1 MDCDKLKNFYLEK
14 IKTSQIKDENF
25 LAKPSESIRMHT
37 DNLIINAFLL
47 KQLGYIKSDK
57 LFYDLLVACE
67 YHDYG
72 KLNSMFQKRI
82 RKGFS
87 FKDDRE
93 VPHAILSMF
102 FIDKTVCSDYI
113 GVLFSIMFHHYHKK
127 SPLTIFYRRI
137 PLIKKFLFELN
148 FNVNDYNKMCANI
161 KKIGTIFNTNLN
173 DKQKQYAVLL
183 KGLLHKCDY
192 SASANIPCEKKNDFL
207 LDSIEEWR
215 NGGFEHYEYYNCQ
228 KYCISNRDEN
238 IIMIAPTG
246 RGKTEA
252 GLLWCGDN
260 KCFFV
265 LPLKTAINAMYGR
278 IKELA
283 NDVEAE
289 DVYKSRVALVH
300 SDMKSYYLKDA
311 NDKDTDYD
319 FNYEELSR
327 QFCLPVTV
335 CTPDQIFDFV
345 LKYPGYEYKLAIS
358 SYSKFIIDEIQMY
371 SPDILAAIIYAIKMI
386 HIMGGKVAVLTA
398 TLPPF
403 VKEELLKIFGDDVQ
417 LADFST
423 EGILRHNVK
432 VFDDKLETD
441 DVIEI
446 VNETNSDTVKKYLV
460 VCNTVKTAN
469 RIYRELS
476 ESNIDAEINLFHA
489 NFIKKDRMKK
499 EKEIMKA
506 SEKELNEMNKP
517 EIWIS
522 TSVVEA
528 SLDIDFDILITELS
542 DLFSL
547 FQRFGR
553 TNRKGK
559 KDFSNFN
566 CYVFTELQDRADSF
580 IDKDIHNLSKDAI
593 VTVEGLLTEQEKNSL
608 IEQYLSVE
616 KVQDTNY
623 YKDYCKFFSIY
634 EKERDYLKS
643 SKESL
648 RNIDRIDAI
657 PKCIYDE
664 NIDLINKNLGIITS
678 KGPKPDAKMEAT
690 EKILE
695 LTVSV
700 NTYRCKEYETKIP
713 VDMKFRRIPVI
724 DCNYSFDSGLDF
736 EFIEKPIDDESKEI
750 TFY

>member
-1 MDCDKLKNFYLEK
+1 MDYHDA
-14 IKTSQIKDENF
+14 
-25 LAKPSESIRMHT
+25 LAKPDETIEQHT
-37 DNLIINAFLL
+37 DKLL
-47 KQLGYIKSDK
+47 ECAEILYALGYIKSEQLYK
-57 LFYDLLVACE
+57 DLLVACKN
-67 YHDYG
+67 HDMG
-72 KLNSMFQKRI
+72 KMNSQFQIRIKRRSKYNYEI
-82 RKGFS
+82 
-87 FKDDRE
+87 E
-93 VPHAILSMF
+93 VPHAVLSIF
-102 FIDKTVCSDYI
+102 FVNDSECSDYTS
-113 GVLFSIMFHHYHKK
+113 VLFAVLYHHYHKE
-127 SPLTIFYRRI
+127 SPMNVFRSERQLIESFLTELDFQQDDYSIMRRK
-137 PLIKKFLFELN
+137 LTK
-148 FNVNDYNKMCANI
+148 V
-161 KKIGTIFNTNLN
+161 KKIFQTNLN

-207 LDSIEEWR
+207 LESIEDWR
-215 NGGFEHYEYYNCQ
+215 SGKFQYNTLQ
-228 KYCISNRDEN
+228 EFCIANRNEN
-238 IIMIAPTG
+238 IMVTAPTG
-246 RGKTEA
+246 MGKTEA

-283 NDVEAE
+283 KDVEAD

-417 LADFST
+417 LADFSS

-441 DVIEI
+441 DVIQI

-559 KDFSNFN
+559 KDFSNYN
-566 CYVFTELQDRADSF
+566 CYVFTELQDKADSF
-580 IDKDIHNLSKDAI
+580 IDKNIHNLSKDAI
-593 VTVEGLLTEQEKNSL
+593 VTIEGVLTEQEKNSL
-608 IEQYLSVE
+608 IEKYLSVE
-616 KVQDTNY
+616 KVQDTDY
-623 YKDYCKFFSIY
+623 YKDYCKFFKNY
-634 EKERDYLKS
+634 EDEYDYLNS
-643 SKESL
+643 SNDSL

-678 KGPKPDAKMEAT
+678 KGPKPDVKMKAT
-690 EKILE
+690 EEILE

-736 EFIEKPIDDESKEI
+736 EFIEKPTDDESKEI

>member
-1 MDCDKLKNFYLEK
+1 MDYHDA
-14 IKTSQIKDENF
+14 
-25 LAKPSESIRMHT
+25 LAKPDETIEQHT
-37 DNLIINAFLL
+37 DKLL
-47 KQLGYIKSDK
+47 ECAEILYALGYIKSEQLYK
-57 LFYDLLVACE
+57 DLLVACKN
-67 YHDYG
+67 HDMG
-72 KLNSMFQKRI
+72 KMNSQFQIRIKRRSKYNYEI
-82 RKGFS
+82 
-87 FKDDRE
+87 E
-93 VPHAILSMF
+93 VPHAVLSIF
-102 FIDKTVCSDYI
+102 FVNDSECNDYTS
-113 GVLFSIMFHHYHKK
+113 VLFAVLYHHYHKE
-127 SPLTIFYRRI
+127 SPMNVFRRDRQ
-137 PLIKKFLFELN
+137 LVEKFLTELN
-148 FNVNDYNKMCANI
+148 FQANDYNKMRRNLSKV
-161 KKIGTIFNTNLN
+161 KKIFQTNLN

-265 LPLKTAINAMYGR
+265 LPLKTAINAMYVR
-278 IKELA
+278 IKKLA

-289 DVYKSRVALVH
+289 ELYKRRVALVH

-311 NDKDTDYD
+311 YDKDTDYD

-417 LADFST
+417 LADFSS

-432 VFDDKLETD
+432 VFDDKLKTD
-441 DVIEI
+441 DVIQI

-559 KDFSNFN
+559 KDFSNYN
-566 CYVFTELQDRADSF
+566 CYVFTELQDKADSF

-593 VTVEGLLTEQEKNSL
+593 VTVEGVLTEQEKNSL
-608 IEQYLSVE
+608 IEKYLSVE
-616 KVQDTNY
+616 KVQDTDY
-623 YKDYCKFFSIY
+623 YKDYCKFFENY
-634 EKERDYLKS
+634 EDEYDYLNS
-643 SKESL
+643 SNDSL

-678 KGPKPDAKMEAT
+678 KGAKPDVKMKAT
-690 EKILE
+690 EEILE

-736 EFIEKPIDDESKEI
+736 EFIEKPTDDESKEI

>member
-1 MDCDKLKNFYLEK
+1 MDYHNA
-14 IKTSQIKDENF
+14 
-25 LAKPSESIRMHT
+25 LAKPSETIEQHT
-37 DNLIINAFLL
+37 DKLL
-47 KQLGYIKSDK
+47 ECAKVLYDLGYIKSEQLYK
-57 LFYDLLVACE
+57 DLLVACKN
-67 YHDYG
+67 HDMG
-72 KLNSMFQKRI
+72 KINSQFQIRIKRKSRFNYEI
-82 RKGFS
+82 
-87 FKDDRE
+87 E
-93 VPHAILSMF
+93 VPHAVLSIF
-102 FIDKTVCSDYI
+102 FVNDSECNDYTS
-113 GVLFSIMFHHYHKK
+113 VLFAVLYHHYRKE
-127 SPLTIFYRRI
+127 SPMNVFRRDRQ
-137 PLIKKFLFELN
+137 LVEKFLTELN
-148 FNVNDYNKMCANI
+148 FQSNDYNKMRRNLSKV
-161 KKIGTIFNTNLN
+161 KKIFQTNLN

-207 LDSIEEWR
+207 LDSIEDWR
-215 NGGFEHYEYYNCQ
+215 SGKFQYNTLQ
-228 KYCISNRDEN
+228 EFCIANRNEN
-238 IIMIAPTG
+238 IMVTAPTG
-246 RGKTEA
+246 MGKTEA

-265 LPLKTAINAMYGR
+265 LPLKTAINAMFDR
-278 IKELA
+278 IKKLA

-319 FNYEELSR
+319 FDYEELSR

-398 TLPPF
+398 TLPPI

-417 LADFST
+417 LADFSS

-506 SEKELNEMNKP
+506 SEKELNEMTKP

-559 KDFSNFN
+559 KDFSNYN

-593 VTVEGLLTEQEKNSL
+593 VTVEGVLTEQEKNSL
-608 IEQYLSVE
+608 IEKYLSVE
-616 KVQDTNY
+616 KVQDTDY
-623 YKDYCKFFSIY
+623 YKDYCKFFKNY
-634 EKERDYLKS
+634 EDEYDYLNS
-643 SKESL
+643 SKDSL
-648 RNIDRIDAI
+648 RNIDRMDAI
-657 PKCIYDE
+657 PKCVYDE
-664 NIDLINKNLGIITS
+664 NVDMINENLEKINSTDVDKDS
-678 KGPKPDAKMEAT
+678 RMNAT
-690 EKILE
+690 EEILK
-695 LTVSV
+695 LTVSISMF
-700 NTYRCKEYETKIP
+700 RCRKHDSGIS
-713 VDMKFRRIPVI
+713 VDMKYRRIPVI

-736 EFIEKPIDDESKEI
+736 EFLEKPTDDESKEI

>member
-1 MDCDKLKNFYLEK
+1 MDYHNA
-14 IKTSQIKDENF
+14 
-25 LAKPSESIRMHT
+25 LAKPSETIEQHT
-37 DNLIINAFLL
+37 DKLL
-47 KQLGYIKSDK
+47 ECAKVLYDLGYIKSEQLYK
-57 LFYDLLVACE
+57 DLLVACKN
-67 YHDYG
+67 HDMG
-72 KLNSMFQKRI
+72 KINSQFQIRIKRKSRFNYEI
-82 RKGFS
+82 
-87 FKDDRE
+87 E
-93 VPHAILSMF
+93 VPHAVLSIF
-102 FIDKTVCSDYI
+102 FVNDSECNDYTS
-113 GVLFSIMFHHYHKK
+113 VLFAVLYHHYHKE
-127 SPLTIFYRRI
+127 SPMNVFRRDRQ
-137 PLIKKFLFELN
+137 LVEKFLTELN
-148 FNVNDYNKMCANI
+148 FQSNDYNKMRRNLSKV
-161 KKIGTIFNTNLN
+161 KKIFQTNLN

-192 SASANIPCEKKNDFL
+192 SASANIPCDKKNDFL
-207 LDSIEEWR
+207 LDSIEDWR
-215 NGGFEHYEYYNCQ
+215 SGKFQYNTLQ
-228 KYCISNRDEN
+228 EFCIANRNEN
-238 IIMIAPTG
+238 IMVTAPTG
-246 RGKTEA
+246 MGKTEA

-265 LPLKTAINAMYGR
+265 LPLKTAINAMFDR
-278 IKELA
+278 IKKLA

-319 FNYEELSR
+319 FDYEELSR

-417 LADFST
+417 LADFSS

-469 RIYRELS
+469 RIYREFS

-506 SEKELNEMNKP
+506 SEKELNEMTKP

-559 KDFSNFN
+559 KDFSDYN

-593 VTVEGLLTEQEKNSL
+593 VTVEGVLTEQEKNSL
-608 IEQYLSVE
+608 IEKYLSVE
-616 KVQDTNY
+616 KVRDTDY
-623 YKDYCKFFSIY
+623 YKDYCKFFNNY
-634 EKERDYLKS
+634 EDEYDYLNS
-643 SKESL
+643 SKDSL
-648 RNIDRIDAI
+648 RNIDRMDAI
-657 PKCIYDE
+657 PKCVYDE
-664 NIDLINKNLGIITS
+664 NVDMINENLEKINSTDVDKDS
-678 KGPKPDAKMEAT
+678 RMNAT
-690 EKILE
+690 EEILK
-695 LTVSV
+695 LTVSISMF
-700 NTYRCKEYETKIP
+700 RCRKHDSGIS
-713 VDMKFRRIPVI
+713 VDMKYRRIPVI

-736 EFIEKPIDDESKEI
+736 EFLEKPTDDSNEVNFI
-750 TFY
+750 

>member
-1 MDCDKLKNFYLEK
+1 MDYHNA
-14 IKTSQIKDENF
+14 
-25 LAKPSESIRMHT
+25 LAKPSETIEQHT
-37 DNLIINAFLL
+37 DKLL
-47 KQLGYIKSDK
+47 ECAKVLYDLGYIKSEQLYK
-57 LFYDLLVACE
+57 DLLVACKN
-67 YHDYG
+67 HDMG
-72 KLNSMFQKRI
+72 KMNSQFQIRIKRRSKYNYEI
-82 RKGFS
+82 
-87 FKDDRE
+87 E
-93 VPHAILSMF
+93 VPHAVLSIF
-102 FIDKTVCSDYI
+102 FVNDSECNDYTS
-113 GVLFSIMFHHYHKK
+113 VLFAVLYHHYHKE
-127 SPLTIFYRRI
+127 SPMNVFRRDRQ
-137 PLIKKFLFELN
+137 LVEKFLTELN
-148 FNVNDYNKMCANI
+148 FQANDYNKMRRNLSKV
-161 KKIGTIFNTNLN
+161 KKIFQTNLN

-265 LPLKTAINAMYGR
+265 LPLKTAINAMYVR
-278 IKELA
+278 IKKLA

-289 DVYKSRVALVH
+289 ELYKRRVALVH

-311 NDKDTDYD
+311 YDKDTDYD

-417 LADFST
+417 LADFSS

-432 VFDDKLETD
+432 VFDDKLKTD
-441 DVIEI
+441 DVIQI

-559 KDFSNFN
+559 KDFSNYN
-566 CYVFTELQDRADSF
+566 CYVFTELQDKADSF

-593 VTVEGLLTEQEKNSL
+593 VTVEGVLTEQEKNSL
-608 IEQYLSVE
+608 IEKYLSVE
-616 KVQDTNY
+616 KVQDTDY
-623 YKDYCKFFSIY
+623 YKDYCKFFENY
-634 EKERDYLKS
+634 EDEYDYLNS
-643 SKESL
+643 SNDSL

-678 KGPKPDAKMEAT
+678 KGAKPDVKMKAT
-690 EKILE
+690 EEILE

-736 EFIEKPIDDESKEI
+736 EFIEKPTDDESKEI

>member
-1 MDCDKLKNFYLEK
+1 MTYDEFSKLYLAK
-14 IKTSQIKDENF
+14 IKTSQIDDEKF
-25 LAKPSESIRMHT
+25 LAKPSESIRKHT
-37 DNLIINAFLL
+37 DKLIKNAFLL
-47 KQLGYIKSDK
+47 KQLGYIKSEK
-57 LFYDLLVACE
+57 LFCDLLVACE
-67 YHDYG
+67 FHDYG

-87 FKDDRE
+87 FDEIKE
-93 VPHAILSMF
+93 VAHAALSIF
-102 FIDKTVCSDYI
+102 FIDRAVCNDYI
-113 GVLFSIMFHHYHKK
+113 SVMFAVLYHHYRKD
-127 SPLTIFYRRI
+127 SPTYWFDNDPQLVE
-137 PLIKKFLFELN
+137 KFLFEFDNLPDYDFMDENLIFVDDLFKKFLN
-148 FNVNDYNKMCANI
+148 EPD
-161 KKIGTIFNTNLN
+161 
-173 DKQKQYAVLL
+173 KQYAVLL

-207 LDSIEEWR
+207 LESIEDWR
-215 NGGFEHYEYYNCQ
+215 SGKFQYNTLQ
-228 KYCISNRDEN
+228 EFCIANRNEN
-238 IIMIAPTG
+238 IMVTAPTG
-246 RGKTEA
+246 MGKTEA

-265 LPLKTAINAMYGR
+265 LPLKTAINAMYVR
-278 IKELA
+278 IKKLA

-319 FNYEELSR
+319 FDYEEVSR

-417 LADFST
+417 LADFSS

-441 DVIEI
+441 NVIEI

-559 KDFSNFN
+559 KDFSDYN

-593 VTVEGLLTEQEKNSL
+593 VTVEGVLTEQEKNSL
-608 IEQYLSVE
+608 IEKYLSVE
-616 KVQDTNY
+616 KVQDTDY
-623 YKDYCKFFSIY
+623 YKDYCKFFKNY
-634 EKERDYLKS
+634 EDEYDYLNS
-643 SKESL
+643 SKDSL
-648 RNIDRIDAI
+648 RNIDRMDAI
-657 PKCIYDE
+657 PKCVHDE
-664 NIDLINKNLGIITS
+664 NVDMINENLEKINSTDVDKDS
-678 KGPKPDAKMEAT
+678 RMNAT
-690 EKILE
+690 EEILK
-695 LTVSV
+695 LTVSISMF
-700 NTYRCKEYETKIP
+700 RCRKHDSGIS
-713 VDMKFRRIPVI
+713 VDMKYRRIPVI

-736 EFIEKPIDDESKEI
+736 EFLEKPTDDSNEVNFI
-750 TFY
+750 

>member
-1 MDCDKLKNFYLEK
+1 MDYHNA
-14 IKTSQIKDENF
+14 
-25 LAKPSESIRMHT
+25 LAKPDETIEQHT
-37 DNLIINAFLL
+37 DKLL
-47 KQLGYIKSDK
+47 ECAKVLYDLGYIKSEQLYK
-57 LFYDLLVACE
+57 DLLVACKK
-67 YHDYG
+67 HDMG
-72 KLNSMFQKRI
+72 KMNSQFQIRIKRRSKYNYEI
-82 RKGFS
+82 
-87 FKDDRE
+87 E
-93 VPHAILSMF
+93 VPHAVLSIF
-102 FIDKTVCSDYI
+102 FVDESECNDYTS
-113 GVLFSIMFHHYHKK
+113 VLFAVLFHHYHKE
-127 SPLTIFYRRI
+127 SPMDVFHDDRQ
-137 PLIKKFLFELN
+137 LIEGFLSELN
-148 FNVNDYNKMCANI
+148 FQQNDYNKMRRKLNKV
-161 KKIGTIFNTNLN
+161 KKIFQTNLN

-183 KGLLHKCDY
+183 KGFLHKCDY

-207 LDSIEEWR
+207 LESIEEWR
-215 NGGFEHYEYYNCQ
+215 SGKFQYNTLQ
-228 KYCISNRDEN
+228 EFCIANRNEN
-238 IIMIAPTG
+238 IMVTAPTG
-246 RGKTEA
+246 MGKTEA

-265 LPLKTAINAMYGR
+265 LPLKTAINAMYDR
-278 IKELA
+278 IKKLA
-283 NDVEAE
+283 NDVEAD

-403 VKEELLKIFGDDVQ
+403 VKEELIKIFGDDVQ
-417 LADFST
+417 LADFSS

-432 VFDDKLETD
+432 VFDDTLKTD
-441 DVIEI
+441 DVVEI

-469 RIYRELS
+469 RIYKELS

-499 EKEIMKA
+499 EKEIMGA
-506 SEKELNEMNKP
+506 SKKKLNEMTKP

-559 KDFSNFN
+559 KDFSNYN

-593 VTVEGLLTEQEKNSL
+593 ITVDGVLTEQEKNSL
-608 IEQYLSVE
+608 IEKYLSVE
-616 KVQDTNY
+616 KVQDTDY
-623 YKDYCKFFSIY
+623 YKDYCKFFKNY
-634 EKERDYLKS
+634 EDEYDYLNS
-643 SKESL
+643 SKDSL
-648 RNIDRIDAI
+648 RNIDRMDAI
-657 PKCIYDE
+657 PKCVYDE
-664 NIDLINKNLGIITS
+664 NVDMINENLEKINSTDVDKDS
-678 KGPKPDAKMEAT
+678 RMNAT
-690 EKILE
+690 EEILK
-695 LTVSV
+695 LTVSISMF
-700 NTYRCKEYETKIP
+700 RCRKHDSGIS
-713 VDMKFRRIPVI
+713 VDMKYRRIPVI

-736 EFIEKPIDDESKEI
+736 EFIEKPIDDESKKI

>member
-1 MDCDKLKNFYLEK
+1 MDYHNA
-14 IKTSQIKDENF
+14 
-25 LAKPSESIRMHT
+25 LAKPSETIEQHT
-37 DNLIINAFLL
+37 DKLL
-47 KQLGYIKSDK
+47 ECAKVLYDLGYIKSEQLYK
-57 LFYDLLVACE
+57 DLLVACKN
-67 YHDYG
+67 HDMG
-72 KLNSMFQKRI
+72 KINSQFQIRIKRKSRFNYEI
-82 RKGFS
+82 
-87 FKDDRE
+87 E
-93 VPHAILSMF
+93 VPHAVLSIF
-102 FIDKTVCSDYI
+102 FVNDSECNDYTS
-113 GVLFSIMFHHYHKK
+113 VLFAVLYHHYHKE
-127 SPLTIFYRRI
+127 SPMNVFRRDRQ
-137 PLIKKFLFELN
+137 LVEKFLTELN
-148 FNVNDYNKMCANI
+148 FQSNDYNKMRRNLSKV
-161 KKIGTIFNTNLN
+161 KKIFQTNLN

-215 NGGFEHYEYYNCQ
+215 SGKFQYNTLQ
-228 KYCISNRDEN
+228 EFCIANRNEN
-238 IIMIAPTG
+238 IMVTAPTG
-246 RGKTEA
+246 MGKTEA

-265 LPLKTAINAMYGR
+265 LPLKTAINAMFDR
-278 IKELA
+278 IKKLA

-319 FNYEELSR
+319 FDYEEVSR

-417 LADFST
+417 LADFSS

-476 ESNIDAEINLFHA
+476 ESNIDVEISLFHA

-499 EKEIMKA
+499 EEKIMKA

-559 KDFSNFN
+559 KDFSDYN

-593 VTVEGLLTEQEKNSL
+593 VTVEGVLTEQEKNSL
-608 IEQYLSVE
+608 IEKYLSVE
-616 KVQDTNY
+616 KVQDTDY
-623 YKDYCKFFSIY
+623 YKDYCKFFKNY
-634 EKERDYLKS
+634 EDEYDYLNS
-643 SKESL
+643 SKDSL
-648 RNIDRIDAI
+648 RNIDRMDAI
-657 PKCIYDE
+657 PKCVYDE
-664 NIDLINKNLGIITS
+664 NVDMINENLEKINSTDVDKDS
-678 KGPKPDAKMEAT
+678 RMNAT
-690 EKILE
+690 EEILK
-695 LTVSV
+695 LTVSISMF
-700 NTYRCKEYETKIP
+700 RCRKHDSGIS
-713 VDMKFRRIPVI
+713 VDMKYRRIPVI

-736 EFIEKPIDDESKEI
+736 EFIEKPTDDSNEVNFI
-750 TFY
+750 

>member
-1 MDCDKLKNFYLEK
+1 MDYHDA
-14 IKTSQIKDENF
+14 
-25 LAKPSESIRMHT
+25 LAKPDETIEQHT
-37 DNLIINAFLL
+37 DKLL
-47 KQLGYIKSDK
+47 ECAEILYALGYIKSEQLYK
-57 LFYDLLVACE
+57 DLLVACKN
-67 YHDYG
+67 HDMG
-72 KLNSMFQKRI
+72 KMNSQFQIRIKRRSKYNYEI
-82 RKGFS
+82 
-87 FKDDRE
+87 E
-93 VPHAILSMF
+93 VPHAVLSIF
-102 FIDKTVCSDYI
+102 FVNDSECSDYTS
-113 GVLFSIMFHHYHKK
+113 VLFAVLYHHYHKE
-127 SPLTIFYRRI
+127 SPMYVFRSERQLIESFLTELDFQQDDYSIMRRK
-137 PLIKKFLFELN
+137 LTK
-148 FNVNDYNKMCANI
+148 V
-161 KKIGTIFNTNLN
+161 KKIFQTNLN

-207 LDSIEEWR
+207 LESIEDWR
-215 NGGFEHYEYYNCQ
+215 SGKFQYNTLQ
-228 KYCISNRDEN
+228 EFCIANRNEN
-238 IIMIAPTG
+238 IMVTAPTG
-246 RGKTEA
+246 MGKTEA

-283 NDVEAE
+283 KDVEAE

-417 LADFST
+417 LADFSS

-441 DVIEI
+441 DVIQI

-499 EKEIMKA
+499 EKEIMGA
-506 SEKELNEMNKP
+506 SEKKLNEMNKP

-559 KDFSNFN
+559 KDFSDYN

-593 VTVEGLLTEQEKNSL
+593 VTVEGVLTEQEKNSL
-608 IEQYLSVE
+608 IEKYLSVE

-623 YKDYCKFFSIY
+623 YKDYCKFFKNY
-634 EKERDYLKS
+634 EDEYDYLNS
-643 SKESL
+643 SNDSL
-648 RNIDRIDAI
+648 RNIDRVDAI
-657 PKCIYDE
+657 PKCVYDE
-664 NIDLINKNLGIITS
+664 NVDMINENLEKINS
-678 KGPKPDAKMEAT
+678 KDVDRDSRMNAT
-690 EKILE
+690 EEILK
-695 LTVSV
+695 LTVSISMF
-700 NTYRCKEYETKIP
+700 RCRKHDSGIS
-713 VDMKFRRIPVI
+713 VDMKYRRIPVI

-736 EFIEKPIDDESKEI
+736 EFIEKPTDDSNEVNFI
-750 TFY
+750 

>member
-1 MDCDKLKNFYLEK
+1 MDYHNA
-14 IKTSQIKDENF
+14 
-25 LAKPSESIRMHT
+25 LAKPSETIEQHT
-37 DNLIINAFLL
+37 DKLL
-47 KQLGYIKSDK
+47 ECAKVLYDLGYIKSEQLYK
-57 LFYDLLVACE
+57 DLLVACKN
-67 YHDYG
+67 HDMG
-72 KLNSMFQKRI
+72 KINSQFQIRIKRKSRFNYEI
-82 RKGFS
+82 
-87 FKDDRE
+87 E
-93 VPHAILSMF
+93 VPHAVLSIF
-102 FIDKTVCSDYI
+102 FVNDSECNDYTS
-113 GVLFSIMFHHYHKK
+113 VLFAVLYHHYHKE
-127 SPLTIFYRRI
+127 SPMNVFRRDRQ
-137 PLIKKFLFELN
+137 LVEKFLTELN
-148 FNVNDYNKMCANI
+148 FQSNDYNKMRRNLSKV
-161 KKIGTIFNTNLN
+161 KKIFQTNIN

-207 LDSIEEWR
+207 LESIEDWR
-215 NGGFEHYEYYNCQ
+215 SGKFQYNTLQ
-228 KYCISNRDEN
+228 EFCIANRNEN
-238 IIMIAPTG
+238 IMVTAPTG
-246 RGKTEA
+246 MGKTEA

-283 NDVEAE
+283 KDVEAE

-417 LADFST
+417 LADFSS

-441 DVIEI
+441 KVIEI

-506 SEKELNEMNKP
+506 SEKELNEMTKP

-559 KDFSNFN
+559 KDFSNYN
-566 CYVFTELQDRADSF
+566 CYVFTELQDKADSF

-593 VTVEGLLTEQEKNSL
+593 VTIEGVLTEQEKNSL
-608 IEQYLSVE
+608 IEKYLSVE
-616 KVQDTNY
+616 KVQDTDY
-623 YKDYCKFFSIY
+623 YKDYCKFFKNY
-634 EKERDYLKS
+634 EDEYDYLNS
-643 SKESL
+643 SNDSL
-648 RNIDRIDAI
+648 RNIDRVDAI
-657 PKCIYDE
+657 PKCVYDE
-664 NIDLINKNLGIITS
+664 NVDMINENLEKINS
-678 KGPKPDAKMEAT
+678 EDVDRDSRMNAT
-690 EKILE
+690 EEILK
-695 LTVSV
+695 LTVSISMF
-700 NTYRCKEYETKIP
+700 RCRKHDSRIS
-713 VDMKFRRIPVI
+713 VDMKYRKIPVI

-736 EFIEKPIDDESKEI
+736 EFIEKPTDDESKEI

>member
-1 MDCDKLKNFYLEK
+1 MDYHNA
-14 IKTSQIKDENF
+14 
-25 LAKPSESIRMHT
+25 LAKPSETIEQHT
-37 DNLIINAFLL
+37 DKLL
-47 KQLGYIKSDK
+47 ECAKVLYDLGYIKSEQLYK
-57 LFYDLLVACE
+57 DLLVACKN
-67 YHDYG
+67 HDMG
-72 KLNSMFQKRI
+72 KINSQFQIRIKRKSRFNYEI
-82 RKGFS
+82 
-87 FKDDRE
+87 E
-93 VPHAILSMF
+93 VPHAVLSIF
-102 FIDKTVCSDYI
+102 FVNDSECNDYTS
-113 GVLFSIMFHHYHKK
+113 VLFAVLYHHYHKE
-127 SPLTIFYRRI
+127 SPMNVFRRDRQ
-137 PLIKKFLFELN
+137 LVEKFLTELN
-148 FNVNDYNKMCANI
+148 FQSNDYNKMRRNLSKV
-161 KKIGTIFNTNLN
+161 KKIFQTNLN

-207 LDSIEEWR
+207 LESIEDWR
-215 NGGFEHYEYYNCQ
+215 SGKFQYNTLQ
-228 KYCISNRDEN
+228 EFCIANRNEN
-238 IIMIAPTG
+238 IMVTAPTG
-246 RGKTEA
+246 MGKTEA

-265 LPLKTAINAMYGR
+265 LPLKTAINAMFDR
-278 IKELA
+278 IKKLA

-319 FNYEELSR
+319 FDYEELSR

-417 LADFST
+417 LADFSS

-469 RIYRELS
+469 RIYREVS

-499 EKEIMKA
+499 EKEIMEA
-506 SEKELNEMNKP
+506 SEKELNEMTKP

-559 KDFSNFN
+559 KDFSDYN

-593 VTVEGLLTEQEKNSL
+593 VTVEGVLTEQEKNSL
-608 IEQYLSVE
+608 IEKYLSVE
-616 KVQDTNY
+616 KVQDTDY
-623 YKDYCKFFSIY
+623 YKDYCKFFKNY
-634 EKERDYLKS
+634 EDEYDYLNS
-643 SKESL
+643 STDSL
-648 RNIDRIDAI
+648 RNIDRMDAI
-657 PKCIYDE
+657 PRCVYDE
-664 NIDLINKNLGIITS
+664 NVDMINENLEKINSTDVDKDS
-678 KGPKPDAKMEAT
+678 RMNAT
-690 EKILE
+690 EEILK
-695 LTVSV
+695 LTVSISMF
-700 NTYRCKEYETKIP
+700 RCRKHDSGIS
-713 VDMKFRRIPVI
+713 VDMKYRRIPVI
-724 DCNYSFDSGLDF
+724 DGNYSIDSGLDF
-736 EFIEKPIDDESKEI
+736 EFLEKPTDDESKEI

>member
-1 MDCDKLKNFYLEK
+1 MDYHNA
-14 IKTSQIKDENF
+14 
-25 LAKPSESIRMHT
+25 LAKPSETIEQHT
-37 DNLIINAFLL
+37 DKLL
-47 KQLGYIKSDK
+47 ECAKVLYDLGYIKSEQLYK
-57 LFYDLLVACE
+57 DLLVACKN
-67 YHDYG
+67 HDMG
-72 KLNSMFQKRI
+72 KMNSQFQIRIKRRSKYNYEI
-82 RKGFS
+82 
-87 FKDDRE
+87 E
-93 VPHAILSMF
+93 VPHAVLSIF
-102 FIDKTVCSDYI
+102 FVNDSECNDYTS
-113 GVLFSIMFHHYHKK
+113 VLFAVLYHHYHKE
-127 SPLTIFYRRI
+127 SPMNVFRRDRQ
-137 PLIKKFLFELN
+137 LVEKFLTELN
-148 FNVNDYNKMCANI
+148 FQANDYNKMRRNLSKV
-161 KKIGTIFNTNLN
+161 KKIFQTNLN

-207 LDSIEEWR
+207 LESIEDWR
-215 NGGFEHYEYYNCQ
+215 SGKFQYNTLQ
-228 KYCISNRDEN
+228 EFCIANRNEN
-238 IIMIAPTG
+238 IMVTAPTG
-246 RGKTEA
+246 MGKTEA

-283 NDVEAE
+283 KDVEAE

-432 VFDDKLETD
+432 VFDDKLKTD
-441 DVIEI
+441 DVIQI

-506 SEKELNEMNKP
+506 SEKKLNEMTKP

-559 KDFSNFN
+559 KDFSNYN

-593 VTVEGLLTEQEKNSL
+593 VTVEGVLTEQEKNSL
-608 IEQYLSVE
+608 IEKYLSVE
-616 KVQDTNY
+616 KVQDTDY
-623 YKDYCKFFSIY
+623 YKDYCKFFENY
-634 EKERDYLKS
+634 EDEYDYLNS
-643 SKESL
+643 SNDSL

-678 KGPKPDAKMEAT
+678 KGAKPDVKMKAT
-690 EKILE
+690 EEILE

-736 EFIEKPIDDESKEI
+736 EFIEKPTDDESKEI

>member
-1 MDCDKLKNFYLEK
+1 MDYHDA
-14 IKTSQIKDENF
+14 
-25 LAKPSESIRMHT
+25 LAKPDETIEQHT
-37 DNLIINAFLL
+37 DKLL
-47 KQLGYIKSDK
+47 ECAEILYALGYIKSEQLYK
-57 LFYDLLVACE
+57 DLLVACKN
-67 YHDYG
+67 HDMG
-72 KLNSMFQKRI
+72 KMNSQFQIRIKRRSKYNYEI
-82 RKGFS
+82 
-87 FKDDRE
+87 E
-93 VPHAILSMF
+93 VPHAVLSIF
-102 FIDKTVCSDYI
+102 FVNDSECNDYTS
-113 GVLFSIMFHHYHKK
+113 VLFAVLYHHYHKE
-127 SPLTIFYRRI
+127 SPMYVFRSERQLIESFLTELDFQQDDYSIMRRK
-137 PLIKKFLFELN
+137 LTK
-148 FNVNDYNKMCANI
+148 V
-161 KKIGTIFNTNLN
+161 KKIFQTNLN

-207 LDSIEEWR
+207 LESIEDWR
-215 NGGFEHYEYYNCQ
+215 SGKFQYNTLQ
-228 KYCISNRDEN
+228 EFCIANRNEN
-238 IIMIAPTG
+238 IMVTAPTG
-246 RGKTEA
+246 MGKTEA

-283 NDVEAE
+283 KDVEAE
-289 DVYKSRVALVH
+289 ELYKRRVALVH

-371 SPDILAAIIYAIKMI
+371 SPDVLAAIIYAIKMI

-432 VFDDKLETD
+432 VFDDKLKTD
-441 DVIEI
+441 DVIQI

-499 EKEIMKA
+499 EKEIMVA
-506 SEKELNEMNKP
+506 SKKKLNEMNKP

-559 KDFSNFN
+559 KDFSDYN

-580 IDKDIHNLSKDAI
+580 IDKDIHTLSKDAI
-593 VTVEGLLTEQEKNSL
+593 VTVEGVLTEQEKNSL
-608 IEQYLSVE
+608 IEKYLSVE
-616 KVQDTNY
+616 KVQDTDY
-623 YKDYCKFFSIY
+623 YKDYCKFFKNY
-634 EKERDYLKS
+634 EDEYDYLNS
-643 SKESL
+643 SNDSL
-648 RNIDRIDAI
+648 RNIDRVDAI
-657 PKCIYDE
+657 PKCVYDE
-664 NIDLINKNLGIITS
+664 NVDMINENLEKINSTDVDKDS
-678 KGPKPDAKMEAT
+678 RMNAT
-690 EKILE
+690 EEILK
-695 LTVSV
+695 LTVSISMF
-700 NTYRCKEYETKIP
+700 RCRKHDSGIS
-713 VDMKFRRIPVI
+713 VDMKYRKIPVI

-736 EFIEKPIDDESKEI
+736 EFFEKPTDDSNEVNFI
-750 TFY
+750 

>member
-1 MDCDKLKNFYLEK
+1 MDYHNA
-14 IKTSQIKDENF
+14 
-25 LAKPSESIRMHT
+25 LAKPSETIEQHT
-37 DNLIINAFLL
+37 DKLL
-47 KQLGYIKSDK
+47 ECAKVLYDLGYIKSEQLYK
-57 LFYDLLVACE
+57 DLLVACKN
-67 YHDYG
+67 HDMG
-72 KLNSMFQKRI
+72 KINSQFQIRIKRKSRFNYEI
-82 RKGFS
+82 
-87 FKDDRE
+87 E
-93 VPHAILSMF
+93 VPHAVLSIF
-102 FIDKTVCSDYI
+102 FVNDSECNDYTS
-113 GVLFSIMFHHYHKK
+113 VLFAVLYHHYHKE
-127 SPLTIFYRRI
+127 SPMNVFRRDRQ
-137 PLIKKFLFELN
+137 LVEKFLTELN
-148 FNVNDYNKMCANI
+148 FQSNDYNKMRRNLSKV
-161 KKIGTIFNTNLN
+161 KKIFQTNLN

-207 LDSIEEWR
+207 LESIEDWR
-215 NGGFEHYEYYNCQ
+215 SGKFQYNTLQ
-228 KYCISNRDEN
+228 EFCIANRNEN
-238 IIMIAPTG
+238 IMVTAPTG
-246 RGKTEA
+246 MGKTEA

-265 LPLKTAINAMYGR
+265 LPLKTAINAMFDR
-278 IKELA
+278 IKKLV
-283 NDVEAE
+283 NDVESE

-319 FNYEELSR
+319 FDYEEVSR

-417 LADFST
+417 LADFSS

-506 SEKELNEMNKP
+506 SEKELNEMTKP

-559 KDFSNFN
+559 KDFSNYN

-593 VTVEGLLTEQEKNSL
+593 VTVDGVLTEQEKNSL
-608 IEQYLSVE
+608 IEKYLSVE
-616 KVQDTNY
+616 KVQDTDY
-623 YKDYCKFFSIY
+623 YKDYCKFFKNY
-634 EKERDYLKS
+634 EDEYDYLNS
-643 SKESL
+643 SKDSL
-648 RNIDRIDAI
+648 RNIDRMDAI
-657 PKCIYDE
+657 PKCVYDE
-664 NIDLINKNLGIITS
+664 NVDMINENLEKINSTDVDKDS
-678 KGPKPDAKMEAT
+678 RMNAT
-690 EKILE
+690 EEILK
-695 LTVSV
+695 LTVSISMF
-700 NTYRCKEYETKIP
+700 RCRKHDSGIS
-713 VDMKFRRIPVI
+713 VDMKYRRIPVI

-736 EFIEKPIDDESKEI
+736 EFIEKPTDDESKEI

>member
-1 MDCDKLKNFYLEK
+1 MDYHNA
-14 IKTSQIKDENF
+14 
-25 LAKPSESIRMHT
+25 LAKPSETIEQHT
-37 DNLIINAFLL
+37 DKLL
-47 KQLGYIKSDK
+47 ECAKVLYDLGYIKSEQLYK
-57 LFYDLLVACE
+57 DLLVACKN
-67 YHDYG
+67 HDMG
-72 KLNSMFQKRI
+72 KINSQFQIRIKRKSRFNYEI
-82 RKGFS
+82 
-87 FKDDRE
+87 E
-93 VPHAILSMF
+93 VPHAVLSIF
-102 FIDKTVCSDYI
+102 FVNDSECNDYTS
-113 GVLFSIMFHHYHKK
+113 VLFAVLYHHYHKE
-127 SPLTIFYRRI
+127 SPMNVFRRDRQ
-137 PLIKKFLFELN
+137 LVEKFLTELN
-148 FNVNDYNKMCANI
+148 FQVNDYNKMRRNLSKV
-161 KKIGTIFNTNLN
+161 KKIFQTNLN

-283 NDVEAE
+283 NDVEVE

-371 SPDILAAIIYAIKMI
+371 SPDVLAAIIYAIKMI

-506 SEKELNEMNKP
+506 SEKELNEMTKP

-528 SLDIDFDILITELS
+528 SLDIDFDILITESS

-559 KDFSNFN
+559 KDFSDYN

-593 VTVEGLLTEQEKNSL
+593 VTVDGVLTEQEKNSL
-608 IEQYLSVE
+608 IEKYLSVE
-616 KVQDTNY
+616 KVQDTDY
-623 YKDYCKFFSIY
+623 YKDYCKFFKNY
-634 EKERDYLKS
+634 EDEYDYLNS
-643 SKESL
+643 SNDSL
-648 RNIDRIDAI
+648 RNIDRVDAI
-657 PKCIYDE
+657 PKCVYDE
-664 NIDLINKNLGIITS
+664 NVDMINENLEKINS
-678 KGPKPDAKMEAT
+678 KDVDRDSRMNAT
-690 EKILE
+690 EEILK
-695 LTVSV
+695 LTVSISMF
-700 NTYRCKEYETKIP
+700 RCRKHDSGIS
-713 VDMKFRRIPVI
+713 VDMKYRRIPVI
-724 DCNYSFDSGLDF
+724 DCNYSYDSGLDF
-736 EFIEKPIDDESKEI
+736 EFIEKPADDSNEVNFI
-750 TFY
+750 

>member
-1 MDCDKLKNFYLEK
+1 MDYHNA
-14 IKTSQIKDENF
+14 
-25 LAKPSESIRMHT
+25 LAKPDETIEQHT
-37 DNLIINAFLL
+37 DKLL
-47 KQLGYIKSDK
+47 ECAKVLYDLGYIKSEQLYK
-57 LFYDLLVACE
+57 DLLVACNK
-67 YHDYG
+67 HDMG
-72 KLNSMFQKRI
+72 KMNSQFQIRIKRRSKYNYEI
-82 RKGFS
+82 
-87 FKDDRE
+87 E
-93 VPHAILSMF
+93 VPHAVLSIF
-102 FIDKTVCSDYI
+102 FVDESECNDYTS
-113 GVLFSIMFHHYHKK
+113 VLFAVLFHHYHKE
-127 SPLTIFYRRI
+127 SPMDVFHDDRQ
-137 PLIKKFLFELN
+137 LIEGFLSELN
-148 FNVNDYNKMCANI
+148 FQQNDYNKMRRKLNKV
-161 KKIGTIFNTNLN
+161 KKIFQTNLN

-207 LDSIEEWR
+207 LESIEDWR
-215 NGGFEHYEYYNCQ
+215 SGKFQYNTLQ
-228 KYCISNRDEN
+228 EFCIANRNEN
-238 IIMIAPTG
+238 IMVTAPTG
-246 RGKTEA
+246 MGKTEA

-311 NDKDTDYD
+311 NDKDAYYD

-403 VKEELLKIFGDDVQ
+403 VKEELIKIFGDDVQ
-417 LADFST
+417 LADFSS

-432 VFDDKLETD
+432 VFDDTLETD
-441 DVIEI
+441 DVVEI

-469 RIYRELS
+469 RIYKELS

-499 EKEIMKA
+499 EEEIMGA
-506 SEKELNEMNKP
+506 SKKKLNEMTKP

-559 KDFSNFN
+559 KDFSNYN

-580 IDKDIHNLSKDAI
+580 IDLDIHNLSKDAI
-593 VTVEGLLTEQEKNSL
+593 VTVDGVLTEQEKNYL
-608 IEQYLSVE
+608 IEKYLSVE
-616 KVQDTNY
+616 KVQDTDY
-623 YKDYCKFFSIY
+623 YKDYCKFFKNY
-634 EKERDYLKS
+634 EDEYDYLNS
-643 SKESL
+643 SKDSL
-648 RNIDRIDAI
+648 RNIDRMDAI
-657 PKCIYDE
+657 PKCVYDE
-664 NIDLINKNLGIITS
+664 NIDMINENLEKINSTDVDKDS
-678 KGPKPDAKMEAT
+678 RMNAT
-690 EKILE
+690 EEILK
-695 LTVSV
+695 LTVSISMF
-700 NTYRCKEYETKIP
+700 RCRKHDSGIS
-713 VDMKFRRIPVI
+713 VDMKYRRIPVI

-736 EFIEKPIDDESKEI
+736 EFIEKPIDDESKKI

>member
-1 MDCDKLKNFYLEK
+1 MDYHNA
-14 IKTSQIKDENF
+14 
-25 LAKPSESIRMHT
+25 LAKPDETIEQHT
-37 DNLIINAFLL
+37 DKLL
-47 KQLGYIKSDK
+47 ECAKVLYDLGYIKSEQLYK
-57 LFYDLLVACE
+57 DLLVACKK
-67 YHDYG
+67 HDMG
-72 KLNSMFQKRI
+72 KMNSQFQIRIKRRSKYNYEI
-82 RKGFS
+82 
-87 FKDDRE
+87 E
-93 VPHAILSMF
+93 VPHAVLSIF
-102 FIDKTVCSDYI
+102 FVDESECNDYTS
-113 GVLFSIMFHHYHKK
+113 VLFAVLFHHYHKE
-127 SPLTIFYRRI
+127 SPMDVFHDDRQ
-137 PLIKKFLFELN
+137 LIEGFLSELN
-148 FNVNDYNKMCANI
+148 FQQNDYNKMRRKLNKV
-161 KKIGTIFNTNLN
+161 KKIFQTNLN

-207 LDSIEEWR
+207 LESIEEWR
-215 NGGFEHYEYYNCQ
+215 SGKFQYNTLQ
-228 KYCISNRDEN
+228 EFCIANRNEN
-238 IIMIAPTG
+238 IMVTAPTG
-246 RGKTEA
+246 MGKTEA

-265 LPLKTAINAMYGR
+265 LPLKTAINAMYDR
-278 IKELA
+278 IKKLA

-319 FNYEELSR
+319 FDYEELSR

-403 VKEELLKIFGDDVQ
+403 VKEELIKIFGDDVQ
-417 LADFST
+417 LADFSS

-432 VFDDKLETD
+432 VFDDTLETD
-441 DVIEI
+441 DVVEI

-499 EKEIMKA
+499 EKEIMGA
-506 SEKELNEMNKP
+506 SKKKLNEMTKP

-559 KDFSNFN
+559 KDFSNYN

-593 VTVEGLLTEQEKNSL
+593 ITVDGVLTEQEKNSL
-608 IEQYLSVE
+608 IEKYLSVE
-616 KVQDTNY
+616 KVQDTDY
-623 YKDYCKFFSIY
+623 YKDYCKFFKNY
-634 EKERDYLKS
+634 EDEYDYLNS
-643 SKESL
+643 SKDSL
-648 RNIDRIDAI
+648 RNIDRMDAI
-657 PKCIYDE
+657 PKCVYDE
-664 NIDLINKNLGIITS
+664 NVDMINENLEKINSTDVDKDS
-678 KGPKPDAKMEAT
+678 RMNAT
-690 EKILE
+690 EEILK
-695 LTVSV
+695 LTVSISMF
-700 NTYRCKEYETKIP
+700 RCRKHDSGIS
-713 VDMKFRRIPVI
+713 VDMKYRRIPVI

-736 EFIEKPIDDESKEI
+736 EFIEKPIDDESKKI

>member
-1 MDCDKLKNFYLEK
+1 MDYHNA
-14 IKTSQIKDENF
+14 
-25 LAKPSESIRMHT
+25 LAKPSETIEQHT
-37 DNLIINAFLL
+37 NKLL
-47 KQLGYIKSDK
+47 ECAKVLYDLGYIKSEQLYK
-57 LFYDLLVACE
+57 DLLVACKN
-67 YHDYG
+67 HDMG
-72 KLNSMFQKRI
+72 KINSQFQIRIKRKSRFNYEI
-82 RKGFS
+82 
-87 FKDDRE
+87 E
-93 VPHAILSMF
+93 VPHAVLSIF
-102 FIDKTVCSDYI
+102 FVNDSECNDYTS
-113 GVLFSIMFHHYHKK
+113 VLFAVLYHHYHKE
-127 SPLTIFYRRI
+127 SPMNVFRRDRQ
-137 PLIKKFLFELN
+137 LVEKFLTELN
-148 FNVNDYNKMCANI
+148 FQANDYNKMRRNLSKV
-161 KKIGTIFNTNLN
+161 KKIFRTNLN

-207 LDSIEEWR
+207 LESIEDWR
-215 NGGFEHYEYYNCQ
+215 SGKFQYNTLQ
-228 KYCISNRDEN
+228 EFCIANRNEN
-238 IIMIAPTG
+238 IMVTAPTG
-246 RGKTEA
+246 MGKTEA

-265 LPLKTAINAMYGR
+265 LPLKTAINAMYVR

-289 DVYKSRVALVH
+289 DVYKSRVAVVH

-386 HIMGGKVAVLTA
+386 HVMGGKVAVLTA

-432 VFDDKLETD
+432 VFDDKLKTD
-441 DVIEI
+441 DVIQI

-499 EKEIMKA
+499 EKEIMVA
-506 SEKELNEMNKP
+506 SEKKLNEMNKP

-559 KDFSNFN
+559 KDFSNYN

-593 VTVEGLLTEQEKNSL
+593 VTVDGVLTEQEKNSL
-608 IEQYLSVE
+608 IEKYLSVE
-616 KVQDTNY
+616 KVQDTDY
-623 YKDYCKFFSIY
+623 YKDYCKFFKNY
-634 EKERDYLKS
+634 EDEYDYLNS
-643 SKESL
+643 SNDSL
-648 RNIDRIDAI
+648 RNIDRVDAI
-657 PKCIYDE
+657 PKCVYDE
-664 NIDLINKNLGIITS
+664 NVDMINENLEKINS
-678 KGPKPDAKMEAT
+678 KDVDRDSRMNAT
-690 EKILE
+690 EEILK
-695 LTVSV
+695 LTVSISMF
-700 NTYRCKEYETKIP
+700 RCRKHDSGIS
-713 VDMKFRRIPVI
+713 VDMKYRRIPVI

-736 EFIEKPIDDESKEI
+736 EFIEKPTDDSNEVNFI
-750 TFY
+750 

>member
-1 MDCDKLKNFYLEK
+1 MDYHDA
-14 IKTSQIKDENF
+14 
-25 LAKPSESIRMHT
+25 LAKPDETIEQHT
-37 DNLIINAFLL
+37 DKLL
-47 KQLGYIKSDK
+47 ECAEILYALGYIKSEQLYK
-57 LFYDLLVACE
+57 DLLVACKN
-67 YHDYG
+67 HDMG
-72 KLNSMFQKRI
+72 KMNSQFQIRIKRRSKYNYEI
-82 RKGFS
+82 
-87 FKDDRE
+87 E
-93 VPHAILSMF
+93 VPHAVLSIF
-102 FIDKTVCSDYI
+102 FVNDSECNDYTS
-113 GVLFSIMFHHYHKK
+113 VLFAVLYHHYHKE
-127 SPLTIFYRRI
+127 SPMYVFRSERQLIESFLTELDFQQDDYSIMRRK
-137 PLIKKFLFELN
+137 LTK
-148 FNVNDYNKMCANI
+148 V
-161 KKIGTIFNTNLN
+161 KKIFQTNLN

-207 LDSIEEWR
+207 LESIEDWR
-215 NGGFEHYEYYNCQ
+215 SGKFQYNTLQ
-228 KYCISNRDEN
+228 EFCIANRNEN
-238 IIMIAPTG
+238 IMVTAPTG
-246 RGKTEA
+246 MGKTEA

-265 LPLKTAINAMYGR
+265 LPLKTAINAMYVR

-283 NDVEAE
+283 KDVEAE

-319 FNYEELSR
+319 FDYEELSR
-327 QFCLPVTV
+327 QFCLPITV

-403 VKEELLKIFGDDVQ
+403 VKKELLKIFGDDVQ
-417 LADFST
+417 LADFSS

-446 VNETNSDTVKKYLV
+446 VNETNSDIVKKYLV

-506 SEKELNEMNKP
+506 SEKELNEMTKP

-559 KDFSNFN
+559 KDFSNYN

-593 VTVEGLLTEQEKNSL
+593 VTVDGVLTEQEKNSL
-608 IEQYLSVE
+608 IEKYLSVE
-616 KVQDTNY
+616 KVQDTDY
-623 YKDYCKFFSIY
+623 YKDYCKFFKNY
-634 EKERDYLKS
+634 EDEYDYLNS
-643 SKESL
+643 SNDSL
-648 RNIDRIDAI
+648 RNIDRVDAI
-657 PKCIYDE
+657 PKCVYDE
-664 NIDLINKNLGIITS
+664 NVDMINENLEKINS
-678 KGPKPDAKMEAT
+678 KDVDRDSRMNAT
-690 EKILE
+690 EEILK
-695 LTVSV
+695 LTVSISMF
-700 NTYRCKEYETKIP
+700 RCRKHDSGIS
-713 VDMKFRRIPVI
+713 VDMKYRRIPVI

-736 EFIEKPIDDESKEI
+736 EFLEKPTDDSNEVNFI
-750 TFY
+750 

>member
-1 MDCDKLKNFYLEK
+1 MDYHDA
-14 IKTSQIKDENF
+14 
-25 LAKPSESIRMHT
+25 LAKPDETIEQHT
-37 DNLIINAFLL
+37 DKLL
-47 KQLGYIKSDK
+47 ECAEILYALGYIKSEQLYK
-57 LFYDLLVACE
+57 DLLVACKN
-67 YHDYG
+67 HDMG
-72 KLNSMFQKRI
+72 KMNSQFQIRIKRRSKYNYEI
-82 RKGFS
+82 
-87 FKDDRE
+87 E
-93 VPHAILSMF
+93 VPHAVLSIF
-102 FIDKTVCSDYI
+102 FVNDSECSDYTS
-113 GVLFSIMFHHYHKK
+113 VLFAVLYHHYHKE
-127 SPLTIFYRRI
+127 SPMYVFRSERQLIESFLTELDFQQDDYSIMRRK
-137 PLIKKFLFELN
+137 LTK
-148 FNVNDYNKMCANI
+148 V
-161 KKIGTIFNTNLN
+161 KKIFQTNLN

-207 LDSIEEWR
+207 LESIEDWR
-215 NGGFEHYEYYNCQ
+215 SGKFQYNTLQ
-228 KYCISNRDEN
+228 EFCIANRNEN
-238 IIMIAPTG
+238 IMVTAPTG
-246 RGKTEA
+246 MGKTEA

-283 NDVEAE
+283 KDVEVD

-319 FNYEELSR
+319 FDYEELSR

-386 HIMGGKVAVLTA
+386 HIMGGKAAVLTA

-432 VFDDKLETD
+432 VFDDKLKTD
-441 DVIEI
+441 DVIQI

-499 EKEIMKA
+499 EKEIMVA
-506 SEKELNEMNKP
+506 SEKKLNEMNKP

-559 KDFSNFN
+559 KDFSDYN

-593 VTVEGLLTEQEKNSL
+593 VTVDGVLTEQEKNSL
-608 IEQYLSVE
+608 IEKYLSVE
-616 KVQDTNY
+616 KVQDTDY
-623 YKDYCKFFSIY
+623 YKDYCKFFKNY
-634 EKERDYLKS
+634 EDEYDYLNS
-643 SKESL
+643 SNDSL
-648 RNIDRIDAI
+648 RNIDRVDAI
-657 PKCIYDE
+657 PKCVYDE
-664 NIDLINKNLGIITS
+664 NVDMINENLEKINS
-678 KGPKPDAKMEAT
+678 KDVDRDSRINAT
-690 EKILE
+690 EEILK
-695 LTVSV
+695 LTVSISMF
-700 NTYRCKEYETKIP
+700 RCRKHDSGIS

-736 EFIEKPIDDESKEI
+736 EFIEKPTDDESKEI

>member
-1 MDCDKLKNFYLEK
+1 MDYHNA
-14 IKTSQIKDENF
+14 
-25 LAKPSESIRMHT
+25 LAKPSETIEQHT
-37 DNLIINAFLL
+37 DKLL
-47 KQLGYIKSDK
+47 ECAKVLYDLGYIKSEQLYK
-57 LFYDLLVACE
+57 DLLVACKN
-67 YHDYG
+67 HDMG
-72 KLNSMFQKRI
+72 KINSQFQIRIKRKSRFNYEI
-82 RKGFS
+82 
-87 FKDDRE
+87 E
-93 VPHAILSMF
+93 VPHAVLSIF
-102 FIDKTVCSDYI
+102 FVNDSECNDYTS
-113 GVLFSIMFHHYHKK
+113 VLFAVLYHHYHKE
-127 SPLTIFYRRI
+127 SPMNVFRRDRQ
-137 PLIKKFLFELN
+137 LVEKFLTELN
-148 FNVNDYNKMCANI
+148 FQSNDYNKMRRNLSKV
-161 KKIGTIFNTNLN
+161 KKIFQTNLN

-207 LDSIEEWR
+207 LESIEDWR
-215 NGGFEHYEYYNCQ
+215 SGKFQYNTLQ
-228 KYCISNRDEN
+228 EFCIANRNEN
-238 IIMIAPTG
+238 IMVTAPTG
-246 RGKTEA
+246 MGKTEA

-265 LPLKTAINAMYGR
+265 LPLKTAINAMYVR
-278 IKELA
+278 IKKLA
-283 NDVEAE
+283 NDVETE

-319 FNYEELSR
+319 FDYEELSR

-417 LADFST
+417 LADFSS

-469 RIYRELS
+469 RIYREFS

-506 SEKELNEMNKP
+506 SEKKLNEMTKP

-559 KDFSNFN
+559 KDFSNYN

-593 VTVEGLLTEQEKNSL
+593 VTVEGVLTEQKKNSL
-608 IEQYLSVE
+608 IEKYLSVE
-616 KVQDTNY
+616 KVQDTDY
-623 YKDYCKFFSIY
+623 YKDYCKFFKNY
-634 EKERDYLKS
+634 EDEYDYLNS
-643 SKESL
+643 SNDSL
-648 RNIDRIDAI
+648 RNIDRVDAI

-678 KGPKPDAKMEAT
+678 KGPKPDVKMKAT
-690 EKILE
+690 EEILK
-695 LTVSV
+695 LTVSISMF
-700 NTYRCKEYETKIP
+700 RCRKHDSGIS
-713 VDMKFRRIPVI
+713 VDMKYRRIPVI

-736 EFIEKPIDDESKEI
+736 EFLEKPTDDSNEVNFI
-750 TFY
+750 

>member
-1 MDCDKLKNFYLEK
+1 MDYHDA
-14 IKTSQIKDENF
+14 
-25 LAKPSESIRMHT
+25 LAKPDETIEQHT
-37 DNLIINAFLL
+37 DKLL
-47 KQLGYIKSDK
+47 ECAEILYALGYIKSEQLYK
-57 LFYDLLVACE
+57 DLLVACKN
-67 YHDYG
+67 HDMG
-72 KLNSMFQKRI
+72 KMNSQFQIRIKRRSKYNYEI
-82 RKGFS
+82 
-87 FKDDRE
+87 E
-93 VPHAILSMF
+93 VPHAVLSIF
-102 FIDKTVCSDYI
+102 FVNDSECNDYTS
-113 GVLFSIMFHHYHKK
+113 VLFAVLYHHYHKE
-127 SPLTIFYRRI
+127 SPMYVFRSERQLIESFLTELDFQQDDYSIMRRK
-137 PLIKKFLFELN
+137 LTK
-148 FNVNDYNKMCANI
+148 V
-161 KKIGTIFNTNLN
+161 KKIFQTNLN

-207 LDSIEEWR
+207 LESIEDWR
-215 NGGFEHYEYYNCQ
+215 SGKFQYNTLQ
-228 KYCISNRDEN
+228 EFCIANRNEN
-238 IIMIAPTG
+238 IMVTAPTG
-246 RGKTEA
+246 MGKTEA

-265 LPLKTAINAMYGR
+265 LPLKTAINAMFDR
-278 IKELA
+278 IKKLA

-327 QFCLPVTV
+327 QFCLPITV

-417 LADFST
+417 LADFSS

-432 VFDDKLETD
+432 VFDDKLKTD
-441 DVIEI
+441 DVIPI
-446 VNETNSDTVKKYLV
+446 VNEINSDTVKKYLV

-559 KDFSNFN
+559 KDFSDYN

-593 VTVEGLLTEQEKNSL
+593 VTVEGVLTEQEKNSL
-608 IEQYLSVE
+608 IEKYLSVK
-616 KVQDTNY
+616 KVQDTDY
-623 YKDYCKFFSIY
+623 YKDYCKFFKNY
-634 EKERDYLKS
+634 EDEYDYLNS
-643 SKESL
+643 SKDSL
-648 RNIDRIDAI
+648 RNIDRMDAI
-657 PKCIYDE
+657 PKCVYDE
-664 NIDLINKNLGIITS
+664 NIDLINKNLEKINS
-678 KGPKPDAKMEAT
+678 KDVDRDSRMNAT
-690 EKILE
+690 EEILK
-695 LTVSV
+695 LTVSISMF
-700 NTYRCKEYETKIP
+700 RCRKHDSGIS
-713 VDMKFRRIPVI
+713 VDMKYRRIPVI

-736 EFIEKPIDDESKEI
+736 EFLEKPTDDSNEVNFI
-750 TFY
+750 

>member
-1 MDCDKLKNFYLEK
+1 MDYHDA
-14 IKTSQIKDENF
+14 
-25 LAKPSESIRMHT
+25 LAKPDETIEQHT
-37 DNLIINAFLL
+37 DKLL
-47 KQLGYIKSDK
+47 ECAEILYALGYIKSEQLYK
-57 LFYDLLVACE
+57 DLLVACKN
-67 YHDYG
+67 HDMG
-72 KLNSMFQKRI
+72 KMNSQFQIRIKRRSKYNYEI
-82 RKGFS
+82 
-87 FKDDRE
+87 E
-93 VPHAILSMF
+93 VPHAVLSIF
-102 FIDKTVCSDYI
+102 FVNDSECSDYTS
-113 GVLFSIMFHHYHKK
+113 VLFAVLYHHYHKE
-127 SPLTIFYRRI
+127 SPMYVFRSERQLIESFLTELDFQQDDYSIMRRK
-137 PLIKKFLFELN
+137 LTK
-148 FNVNDYNKMCANI
+148 V
-161 KKIGTIFNTNLN
+161 KKIFQTNLN

-215 NGGFEHYEYYNCQ
+215 SGKFQYNTLQ
-228 KYCISNRDEN
+228 EFCIANRNEN
-238 IIMIAPTG
+238 IMVTAPTG
-246 RGKTEA
+246 MGKTEA

-289 DVYKSRVALVH
+289 ELYKRRVALVH

-417 LADFST
+417 LADFSS

-432 VFDDKLETD
+432 VFDDKLKTD
-441 DVIEI
+441 DIIEI

-469 RIYRELS
+469 RIYREVS

-506 SEKELNEMNKP
+506 SEKELNEMTKP

-559 KDFSNFN
+559 KDFSNYN
-566 CYVFTELQDRADSF
+566 CYVFTELQGKADSF

-593 VTVEGLLTEQEKNSL
+593 VTVEGVLTEQEKNSL
-608 IEQYLSVE
+608 IEKYLSVE
-616 KVQDTNY
+616 KVQDTDY
-623 YKDYCKFFSIY
+623 YKDYCKFFKNY
-634 EKERDYLKS
+634 EDEYDYLNS
-643 SKESL
+643 SNDSL
-648 RNIDRIDAI
+648 RNIDRVDAI
-657 PKCIYDE
+657 PKCVYDE
-664 NIDLINKNLGIITS
+664 NVDMINENLEKINS
-678 KGPKPDAKMEAT
+678 KDVDRDSRMNAT
-690 EKILE
+690 EEILK
-695 LTVSV
+695 LTVSISMF
-700 NTYRCKEYETKIP
+700 RCRKHDSGIS
-713 VDMKFRRIPVI
+713 VDMKYRKIPVI

-736 EFIEKPIDDESKEI
+736 EFFEKPTDDSNEVNFI
-750 TFY
+750 

>member
-1 MDCDKLKNFYLEK
+1 MDYHDA
-14 IKTSQIKDENF
+14 
-25 LAKPSESIRMHT
+25 LAKPDETIEQHT
-37 DNLIINAFLL
+37 DKLL
-47 KQLGYIKSDK
+47 ECAEILYALGYIKSEQLYK
-57 LFYDLLVACE
+57 DLLVACKN
-67 YHDYG
+67 HDMG
-72 KLNSMFQKRI
+72 KMNSQFQIRIKRRSKYNYEI
-82 RKGFS
+82 
-87 FKDDRE
+87 E
-93 VPHAILSMF
+93 VPHAVLSIF
-102 FIDKTVCSDYI
+102 FVNDSECNDYTS
-113 GVLFSIMFHHYHKK
+113 VLFAVLYHHYHKE
-127 SPLTIFYRRI
+127 SPMYVFRSERQLIESFLTELDFQQDDYSIMRRK
-137 PLIKKFLFELN
+137 LTK
-148 FNVNDYNKMCANI
+148 V
-161 KKIGTIFNTNLN
+161 KKIFQTNLN

-207 LDSIEEWR
+207 LESIEDWR
-215 NGGFEHYEYYNCQ
+215 SGKFQYNTLQ
-228 KYCISNRDEN
+228 EICIANRNEN
-238 IIMIAPTG
+238 IMVTAPTG
-246 RGKTEA
+246 MGKTEA

-283 NDVEAE
+283 KDVEAE

-311 NDKDTDYD
+311 YDKDTDYD

-417 LADFST
+417 LADFSS

-432 VFDDKLETD
+432 VFDDKLKTD
-441 DVIEI
+441 DIIEI

-506 SEKELNEMNKP
+506 SEKELNEMTKP

-559 KDFSNFN
+559 KDFSNYN

-593 VTVEGLLTEQEKNSL
+593 VTIEGVLTEQEKNSL
-608 IEQYLSVE
+608 IEKYLSVE
-616 KVQDTNY
+616 KVQDTDY
-623 YKDYCKFFSIY
+623 YKDYCKFFKNY
-634 EKERDYLKS
+634 EDEYDYLNS
-643 SKESL
+643 SKDSL
-648 RNIDRIDAI
+648 RNIDRVDAI
-657 PKCIYDE
+657 PKCVYDE
-664 NIDLINKNLGIITS
+664 NVDMINENLEKINS
-678 KGPKPDAKMEAT
+678 KDVDRDSRMNAT
-690 EKILE
+690 EEILK
-695 LTVSV
+695 LTVSISMF
-700 NTYRCKEYETKIP
+700 RCRKHDSGIS
-713 VDMKFRRIPVI
+713 VDMKYRRIPVI

-736 EFIEKPIDDESKEI
+736 EFFEKPTDDSNEVNFI
-750 TFY
+750 

>member
-1 MDCDKLKNFYLEK
+1 MDYHNA
-14 IKTSQIKDENF
+14 
-25 LAKPSESIRMHT
+25 LAKPSETIEQHT
-37 DNLIINAFLL
+37 DKLL
-47 KQLGYIKSDK
+47 ECAKVLYDLGYIKSEQLYK
-57 LFYDLLVACE
+57 DLLVACKN
-67 YHDYG
+67 HDMG
-72 KLNSMFQKRI
+72 KINSQFQIRIKRKSRFNYEI
-82 RKGFS
+82 
-87 FKDDRE
+87 E
-93 VPHAILSMF
+93 VPHAVLSIF
-102 FIDKTVCSDYI
+102 FVNDSECNDYTS
-113 GVLFSIMFHHYHKK
+113 VLFAVLYHHYHKE
-127 SPLTIFYRRI
+127 SPMNVFRRDRQ
-137 PLIKKFLFELN
+137 LVEKFLTELN
-148 FNVNDYNKMCANI
+148 FQVNDYNKMRRNLSKV
-161 KKIGTIFNTNLN
+161 KKIFQTNLN

-207 LDSIEEWR
+207 LESIEDWR
-215 NGGFEHYEYYNCQ
+215 SGKFQYNTLQ
-228 KYCISNRDEN
+228 EFCIANRNEN
-238 IIMIAPTG
+238 IMVTAPTG
-246 RGKTEA
+246 MGKTEA

-283 NDVEAE
+283 KDVEAE

-319 FNYEELSR
+319 FDYEELSR

-335 CTPDQIFDFV
+335 CTPDQIFDFL

-403 VKEELLKIFGDDVQ
+403 VKEELLKNIGDDVQ
-417 LADFST
+417 LADFSS

-432 VFDDKLETD
+432 VFDDKLKTD
-441 DVIEI
+441 DVIQI

-499 EKEIMKA
+499 EKEIMVA
-506 SEKELNEMNKP
+506 SEKKLNEMNKP

-559 KDFSNFN
+559 KDFSNYN

-593 VTVEGLLTEQEKNSL
+593 VTVDGVLTEQEKNSL
-608 IEQYLSVE
+608 IEKYLSVE
-616 KVQDTNY
+616 KVQDTDY
-623 YKDYCKFFSIY
+623 YKDYCKFFKNY
-634 EKERDYLKS
+634 EDEYDYLNS
-643 SKESL
+643 SNDSL
-648 RNIDRIDAI
+648 RNIDRVDAI
-657 PKCIYDE
+657 PKCVYDE
-664 NIDLINKNLGIITS
+664 NVDMINENLEKINS
-678 KGPKPDAKMEAT
+678 KDVDRDSRMNAT
-690 EKILE
+690 EEILK
-695 LTVSV
+695 LTVSISMF
-700 NTYRCKEYETKIP
+700 RCRKHDSGIS
-713 VDMKFRRIPVI
+713 VDMKYRRIPVI

>member
-1 MDCDKLKNFYLEK
+1 MDYHNA
-14 IKTSQIKDENF
+14 
-25 LAKPSESIRMHT
+25 LAKPSETIEQHT
-37 DNLIINAFLL
+37 DKLL
-47 KQLGYIKSDK
+47 ECAKVLYDLGYIKSEQLYK
-57 LFYDLLVACE
+57 DLLVACKN
-67 YHDYG
+67 HDMG
-72 KLNSMFQKRI
+72 KINSQFQIRIKRKSRFNYEI
-82 RKGFS
+82 
-87 FKDDRE
+87 E
-93 VPHAILSMF
+93 VPHAVLSIF
-102 FIDKTVCSDYI
+102 FVNDSECNDYTS
-113 GVLFSIMFHHYHKK
+113 VLFAVLYHHYHKE
-127 SPLTIFYRRI
+127 SPMNVFRRDRQ
-137 PLIKKFLFELN
+137 LVEKFLTELN
-148 FNVNDYNKMCANI
+148 FQVNDYNKMRRNLSKV
-161 KKIGTIFNTNLN
+161 KKIFQTNLN

-283 NDVEAE
+283 NDVEVE

-371 SPDILAAIIYAIKMI
+371 SPDVLAAIIYAIKMI

-506 SEKELNEMNKP
+506 SEKELNEMTKP

-559 KDFSNFN
+559 KDFSDYN

-593 VTVEGLLTEQEKNSL
+593 VTVDGVLTEQEKNSL
-608 IEQYLSVE
+608 IEKYLSVE
-616 KVQDTNY
+616 KVQDTDY
-623 YKDYCKFFSIY
+623 YKDYCKFFKNY
-634 EKERDYLKS
+634 EDEYDYLNS
-643 SKESL
+643 SNDSL
-648 RNIDRIDAI
+648 RNIDRVDAI
-657 PKCIYDE
+657 PKCVYDE
-664 NIDLINKNLGIITS
+664 NVDMINENLEKINS
-678 KGPKPDAKMEAT
+678 KDVDRDSRMNAT
-690 EKILE
+690 EEILK
-695 LTVSV
+695 LTVSISMF
-700 NTYRCKEYETKIP
+700 RCRKHDSGIS
-713 VDMKFRRIPVI
+713 VDMKYRRIPVI

-736 EFIEKPIDDESKEI
+736 EFIEKPTDDSNEVNFI
-750 TFY
+750 

>member
-1 MDCDKLKNFYLEK
+1 MDYHNA
-14 IKTSQIKDENF
+14 
-25 LAKPSESIRMHT
+25 LAKPSETIEQHT
-37 DNLIINAFLL
+37 DKLL
-47 KQLGYIKSDK
+47 ECAKVLYDLGYIKSEQLYK
-57 LFYDLLVACE
+57 DLLVACKN
-67 YHDYG
+67 HDMG
-72 KLNSMFQKRI
+72 KINSQFQIRIKRKSRFNYEI
-82 RKGFS
+82 
-87 FKDDRE
+87 E
-93 VPHAILSMF
+93 VPHAVLSIF
-102 FIDKTVCSDYI
+102 FVNDSECNDYTS
-113 GVLFSIMFHHYHKK
+113 VLFAVLYHHYRKE
-127 SPLTIFYRRI
+127 SPMNVFRRDRQ
-137 PLIKKFLFELN
+137 LVEKFLTELN
-148 FNVNDYNKMCANI
+148 FQSNDYNKMRRNLSKV
-161 KKIGTIFNTNLN
+161 KKIFQTNLN

-207 LDSIEEWR
+207 LESIEDWR
-215 NGGFEHYEYYNCQ
+215 SGKFQYNTLQ
-228 KYCISNRDEN
+228 EFCIANRNEN
-238 IIMIAPTG
+238 IMVTAPTG
-246 RGKTEA
+246 MGKTEA

-265 LPLKTAINAMYGR
+265 LPLKTAINAMYVR
-278 IKELA
+278 IKKLA

-319 FNYEELSR
+319 FDYEELSR

-417 LADFST
+417 LADFSS

-441 DVIEI
+441 KVIEI

-499 EKEIMKA
+499 EKEIMGA

-559 KDFSNFN
+559 KDFSNYN

-593 VTVEGLLTEQEKNSL
+593 VTVEGVLTEQEKNSL
-608 IEQYLSVE
+608 IEKYLSVE
-616 KVQDTNY
+616 KVQDTDY
-623 YKDYCKFFSIY
+623 YKDYCKFFKNY
-634 EKERDYLKS
+634 EDEYDYLNS
-643 SKESL
+643 SKDSL
-648 RNIDRIDAI
+648 RNIDRMDAI
-657 PKCIYDE
+657 PKCVYDE
-664 NIDLINKNLGIITS
+664 NVDMINENLEKINSTDVDKDS
-678 KGPKPDAKMEAT
+678 RMNAT
-690 EKILE
+690 EEILK
-695 LTVSV
+695 LTVSISMF
-700 NTYRCKEYETKIP
+700 RCRKHDSGIS

-736 EFIEKPIDDESKEI
+736 EFLEKPTDDESKEI

>member
-1 MDCDKLKNFYLEK
+1 MDYHDA
-14 IKTSQIKDENF
+14 
-25 LAKPSESIRMHT
+25 LAKPDETIEQHT
-37 DNLIINAFLL
+37 DKLL
-47 KQLGYIKSDK
+47 ECAEILYALGYIKSEQLYK
-57 LFYDLLVACE
+57 DLLVACKN
-67 YHDYG
+67 HDMG
-72 KLNSMFQKRI
+72 KMNSQFQIRIKRRLKYNYEI
-82 RKGFS
+82 
-87 FKDDRE
+87 E
-93 VPHAILSMF
+93 VPHAVLSIF
-102 FIDKTVCSDYI
+102 FVNDSECSDYTS
-113 GVLFSIMFHHYHKK
+113 VLFAVLYHHYHKE
-127 SPLTIFYRRI
+127 SPMYVFRSERQLIESFLTELDFQQDDYSIMRRK
-137 PLIKKFLFELN
+137 LTK
-148 FNVNDYNKMCANI
+148 V
-161 KKIGTIFNTNLN
+161 KKIFQTNLN

-207 LDSIEEWR
+207 LESIEDWR
-215 NGGFEHYEYYNCQ
+215 SGKFQYNTLQ
-228 KYCISNRDEN
+228 EFCIANRNEN
-238 IIMIAPTG
+238 IMVTAPTG
-246 RGKTEA
+246 MGKTEA

-265 LPLKTAINAMYGR
+265 LPLKTAINAMYVR
-278 IKELA
+278 IKKLA

-417 LADFST
+417 LADFSS

-441 DVIEI
+441 DVIQI

-499 EKEIMKA
+499 EKEIMVA
-506 SEKELNEMNKP
+506 SKKKLNEMTKP

-559 KDFSNFN
+559 KDFSDYN

-593 VTVEGLLTEQEKNSL
+593 VTVEGVLTEQEKNSL
-608 IEQYLSVE
+608 IEKYLSVE
-616 KVQDTNY
+616 KVQDTDY
-623 YKDYCKFFSIY
+623 YKDYCKFFKNY
-634 EKERDYLKS
+634 EDEYDYLNS
-643 SKESL
+643 SNDSL
-648 RNIDRIDAI
+648 RNIDRVDAI
-657 PKCIYDE
+657 PKCVYDE
-664 NIDLINKNLGIITS
+664 NVDMINENLEKINS
-678 KGPKPDAKMEAT
+678 KDVDRDSRMNAT
-690 EKILE
+690 EEILK
-695 LTVSV
+695 LTVSISMF
-700 NTYRCKEYETKIP
+700 RCRKHDSGIS
-713 VDMKFRRIPVI
+713 VDMKYRKIPVI

-736 EFIEKPIDDESKEI
+736 EFFEKPTDDSNEVNFI
-750 TFY
+750 

>member
-1 MDCDKLKNFYLEK
+1 MDYHNA
-14 IKTSQIKDENF
+14 
-25 LAKPSESIRMHT
+25 LAKPDETIEQHT
-37 DNLIINAFLL
+37 DKLL
-47 KQLGYIKSDK
+47 ECAKVLYDLGYIKSEQLYK
-57 LFYDLLVACE
+57 DLLVACKK
-67 YHDYG
+67 HDMG
-72 KLNSMFQKRI
+72 KMNSQFQIRIKRRSKYNYEI
-82 RKGFS
+82 
-87 FKDDRE
+87 E
-93 VPHAILSMF
+93 VPHAVLSIF
-102 FIDKTVCSDYI
+102 FVDESECNDYTS
-113 GVLFSIMFHHYHKK
+113 VLFAVLFHHYHKE
-127 SPLTIFYRRI
+127 SPMDVFHDDRQ
-137 PLIKKFLFELN
+137 LIEGFLSELN
-148 FNVNDYNKMCANI
+148 FQQNDYNKMRRKLNKV
-161 KKIGTIFNTNLN
+161 KKIFQTNLN

-207 LDSIEEWR
+207 LESIEEWR
-215 NGGFEHYEYYNCQ
+215 SGKFQYNTLQ
-228 KYCISNRDEN
+228 EFCIANRNEN
-238 IIMIAPTG
+238 IMVTAPTG
-246 RGKTEA
+246 MGKTEA

-311 NDKDTDYD
+311 NDKDADYD

-417 LADFST
+417 LADFSS

-432 VFDDKLETD
+432 VFDDTLKTD
-441 DVIEI
+441 DVVEI

-499 EKEIMKA
+499 EKEIMGA
-506 SEKELNEMNKP
+506 SKKKLNEMTKP

-559 KDFSNFN
+559 KDFSNYN

-593 VTVEGLLTEQEKNSL
+593 ITVDGVLTEQEKNSL
-608 IEQYLSVE
+608 IEKYLSVE
-616 KVQDTNY
+616 KVQDTDY
-623 YKDYCKFFSIY
+623 YKDYCKFFKNY
-634 EKERDYLKS
+634 EDEYDYLNS
-643 SKESL
+643 SKDSL
-648 RNIDRIDAI
+648 RNIDRMDAI
-657 PKCIYDE
+657 PKCVYDE
-664 NIDLINKNLGIITS
+664 NVDMINENLEKINSTDVDKDS
-678 KGPKPDAKMEAT
+678 RMNAT
-690 EKILE
+690 EEILK
-695 LTVSV
+695 LTVSISMF
-700 NTYRCKEYETKIP
+700 RCRKHDSGIS
-713 VDMKFRRIPVI
+713 VDMKYRRIPVI

-736 EFIEKPIDDESKEI
+736 EFIEKPTDDESKEI

>member
-1 MDCDKLKNFYLEK
+1 MDYHNA
-14 IKTSQIKDENF
+14 
-25 LAKPSESIRMHT
+25 LAKPSETIEQHT
-37 DNLIINAFLL
+37 DKLL
-47 KQLGYIKSDK
+47 ECAKVLYDLGYIKSEQLYK
-57 LFYDLLVACE
+57 DLLVACKN
-67 YHDYG
+67 HDMG
-72 KLNSMFQKRI
+72 KINSQFQIRIKRKSRFNYEI
-82 RKGFS
+82 
-87 FKDDRE
+87 E
-93 VPHAILSMF
+93 VPHAVLSIF
-102 FIDKTVCSDYI
+102 FVNDSECNDYTS
-113 GVLFSIMFHHYHKK
+113 VLFAVLYHHYHKE
-127 SPLTIFYRRI
+127 SPMNVFRRDRQ
-137 PLIKKFLFELN
+137 LVEKFLTELN
-148 FNVNDYNKMCANI
+148 FQANDYNKMRRNLSKV
-161 KKIGTIFNTNLN
+161 KKIFQTNLN

-207 LDSIEEWR
+207 LESIEDWR
-215 NGGFEHYEYYNCQ
+215 SGKFQYNTLQ
-228 KYCISNRDEN
+228 EFCIANRNEN
-238 IIMIAPTG
+238 IMVTAPTG
-246 RGKTEA
+246 MGKTEA

-283 NDVEAE
+283 KDVEAD

-371 SPDILAAIIYAIKMI
+371 SPDVLAAIIYAIKMI

-432 VFDDKLETD
+432 VFDDKLKTD
-441 DVIEI
+441 DVIQI

-499 EKEIMKA
+499 EKDIMKA

-528 SLDIDFDILITELS
+528 SLDINFDILITELS

-559 KDFSNFN
+559 KDFSNYN

-593 VTVEGLLTEQEKNSL
+593 VTVDGVLTEQEKNSL
-608 IEQYLSVE
+608 IEKYLSVE
-616 KVQDTNY
+616 KVQDTDY
-623 YKDYCKFFSIY
+623 YKDYCKFFKNY
-634 EKERDYLKS
+634 EDEYDYLNS
-643 SKESL
+643 SNDSL
-648 RNIDRIDAI
+648 RNIDRVDAI
-657 PKCIYDE
+657 PKCVYDE
-664 NIDLINKNLGIITS
+664 NVDMINKNLKKINS
-678 KGPKPDAKMEAT
+678 KDVDRDSRMNAT
-690 EKILE
+690 EEILK
-695 LTVSV
+695 LTVSISMF
-700 NTYRCKEYETKIP
+700 RCRKHDSGIS
-713 VDMKFRRIPVI
+713 VDMKYRRIPVI

-736 EFIEKPIDDESKEI
+736 EFIEKPTDDSNEVNFI
-750 TFY
+750 

>member
-1 MDCDKLKNFYLEK
+1 MDYHNA
-14 IKTSQIKDENF
+14 
-25 LAKPSESIRMHT
+25 LAKPDETIEQHT
-37 DNLIINAFLL
+37 DKLL
-47 KQLGYIKSDK
+47 ECAKVLYDLGYIKSEQLYK
-57 LFYDLLVACE
+57 DLLVACKK
-67 YHDYG
+67 HDMG
-72 KLNSMFQKRI
+72 KMNSQFQIRIKRRSKYNYEI
-82 RKGFS
+82 
-87 FKDDRE
+87 E
-93 VPHAILSMF
+93 VPHAVLSIF
-102 FIDKTVCSDYI
+102 FVDESECNDYTS
-113 GVLFSIMFHHYHKK
+113 VLFAVLFHHYHKE
-127 SPLTIFYRRI
+127 SPMDVFHDDRQ
-137 PLIKKFLFELN
+137 LIEGFLSELN
-148 FNVNDYNKMCANI
+148 FQQNDYNKMRRKLNKV
-161 KKIGTIFNTNLN
+161 KKIFQTNLN

-207 LDSIEEWR
+207 LESIEDWR
-215 NGGFEHYEYYNCQ
+215 SGKFQYNTLQ
-228 KYCISNRDEN
+228 EFCIANRNEN
-238 IIMIAPTG
+238 IMVTAPTG
-246 RGKTEA
+246 MGKTEA

-311 NDKDTDYD
+311 NDKDADYD

-371 SPDILAAIIYAIKMI
+371 SPDILAAIIYALKMI

-403 VKEELLKIFGDDVQ
+403 VKEELIKIFGDDVQ
-417 LADFST
+417 LADFSS

-432 VFDDKLETD
+432 VFDDTLKTD
-441 DVIEI
+441 DVVEI

-469 RIYRELS
+469 RIYKELS

-499 EKEIMKA
+499 EKEIMGA
-506 SEKELNEMNKP
+506 SEKKLNEMTKP

-559 KDFSNFN
+559 KDFSNYN

-593 VTVEGLLTEQEKNSL
+593 ITVDGVLTEQEKNSL
-608 IEQYLSVE
+608 IEKYLSVE
-616 KVQDTNY
+616 KVQDTDY
-623 YKDYCKFFSIY
+623 YKDYCKFFKNY
-634 EKERDYLKS
+634 EDEYDYLNS
-643 SKESL
+643 SKDSL
-648 RNIDRIDAI
+648 RNIDRMDAI
-657 PKCIYDE
+657 PKCVYDE
-664 NIDLINKNLGIITS
+664 NVDMINENLEKINSTDVDKDS
-678 KGPKPDAKMEAT
+678 RMNAT
-690 EKILE
+690 EEILK
-695 LTVSV
+695 LTVSISMF
-700 NTYRCKEYETKIP
+700 RCRKHDSGIS
-713 VDMKFRRIPVI
+713 VDMKYRRIPVI

-736 EFIEKPIDDESKEI
+736 EFIEKPIDDESKKI

>member
-1 MDCDKLKNFYLEK
+1 MDYHDA
-14 IKTSQIKDENF
+14 
-25 LAKPSESIRMHT
+25 LAKPDETIEQHT
-37 DNLIINAFLL
+37 DKLL
-47 KQLGYIKSDK
+47 ECAEILYALGYIKSEQLYK
-57 LFYDLLVACE
+57 DLLVACKN
-67 YHDYG
+67 HDMG
-72 KLNSMFQKRI
+72 KMNSQFQIRIKRRSKYNYEI
-82 RKGFS
+82 
-87 FKDDRE
+87 E
-93 VPHAILSMF
+93 VPHAVLSIF
-102 FIDKTVCSDYI
+102 FVNDSECSDYTS
-113 GVLFSIMFHHYHKK
+113 VLFAVLYHHYHKE
-127 SPLTIFYRRI
+127 SPMNVFRSERQLIESFLTELDFQQDDYSIMRRK
-137 PLIKKFLFELN
+137 LTK
-148 FNVNDYNKMCANI
+148 V
-161 KKIGTIFNTNLN
+161 KKIFQTNLN

-207 LDSIEEWR
+207 LESIEDWR
-215 NGGFEHYEYYNCQ
+215 SGKFQYNTLQ
-228 KYCISNRDEN
+228 EFCIANRNEN
-238 IIMIAPTG
+238 IMVTAPTG
-246 RGKTEA
+246 MGKTEA

-283 NDVEAE
+283 KDVEAE

-417 LADFST
+417 LADFSS

-432 VFDDKLETD
+432 VFDDKLKTD
-441 DVIEI
+441 DVIQI

-499 EKEIMKA
+499 EKEIMVA
-506 SEKELNEMNKP
+506 SKKKLNEMNKP

-559 KDFSNFN
+559 KDFSDYN

-580 IDKDIHNLSKDAI
+580 IDKDIHTLSKDAI
-593 VTVEGLLTEQEKNSL
+593 VTVEGVLTEQEKNSL
-608 IEQYLSVE
+608 IEKYLSVE
-616 KVQDTNY
+616 KVQDTDY
-623 YKDYCKFFSIY
+623 YKDYCKFFKNY
-634 EKERDYLKS
+634 EDEYDYLNS
-643 SKESL
+643 SNDSL
-648 RNIDRIDAI
+648 RNIDRVDAI
-657 PKCIYDE
+657 PKCVYDE
-664 NIDLINKNLGIITS
+664 NVDMINKNLEKINS
-678 KGPKPDAKMEAT
+678 KDVDRDSRMNAT
-690 EKILE
+690 EEILKF
-695 LTVSV
+695 TVSISMF
-700 NTYRCKEYETKIP
+700 RCRKHDSGIS
-713 VDMKFRRIPVI
+713 VDMKYRKIPVI

-736 EFIEKPIDDESKEI
+736 EFFEKPTDDSNEVNFI
-750 TFY
+750 

>member
-1 MDCDKLKNFYLEK
+1 MDYHDA
-14 IKTSQIKDENF
+14 
-25 LAKPSESIRMHT
+25 LAKPDETIEQHT
-37 DNLIINAFLL
+37 DKLL
-47 KQLGYIKSDK
+47 ECAEILYALGYIKSEQLYK
-57 LFYDLLVACE
+57 DLLVACKN
-67 YHDYG
+67 HDMG
-72 KLNSMFQKRI
+72 KMNSQFQIRIKRRSKYNYEI
-82 RKGFS
+82 
-87 FKDDRE
+87 E
-93 VPHAILSMF
+93 VPHAVLSIF
-102 FIDKTVCSDYI
+102 FVNDSECSDYTS
-113 GVLFSIMFHHYHKK
+113 VLFAVLYHHYHKE
-127 SPLTIFYRRI
+127 SPMYVFRSERQLIESFLTELDFQQDDYSIMRRK
-137 PLIKKFLFELN
+137 LTK
-148 FNVNDYNKMCANI
+148 V
-161 KKIGTIFNTNLN
+161 KKIFQTNLN

-207 LDSIEEWR
+207 LESIEDWR
-215 NGGFEHYEYYNCQ
+215 SGKFQYNTLQ
-228 KYCISNRDEN
+228 EFCIANRNEN
-238 IIMIAPTG
+238 IMVTAPTG
-246 RGKTEA
+246 MGKTEA

-283 NDVEAE
+283 KDVEAE

-417 LADFST
+417 LADFSS

-432 VFDDKLETD
+432 VFDDKLKTD
-441 DVIEI
+441 DVIQI

-469 RIYRELS
+469 RIYRELF

-499 EKEIMKA
+499 EKDIMKA
-506 SEKELNEMNKP
+506 SEKELNEMTKP

-559 KDFSNFN
+559 KNFSNYN
-566 CYVFTELQDRADSF
+566 CYVFTELQDKADSF

-593 VTVEGLLTEQEKNSL
+593 VTIEGVLTEQEKNSL
-608 IEQYLSVE
+608 IEKYLSVE
-616 KVQDTNY
+616 KVQDTDY
-623 YKDYCKFFSIY
+623 YKDYCKFFKNY
-634 EKERDYLKS
+634 EDEYDYLNS
-643 SKESL
+643 SNDSL
-648 RNIDRIDAI
+648 RNIDRVDAI
-657 PKCIYDE
+657 PKCVYDE
-664 NIDLINKNLGIITS
+664 NVDMINENLEKINS
-678 KGPKPDAKMEAT
+678 KDVDRDSRMNAT
-690 EKILE
+690 EEILK
-695 LTVSV
+695 LTVSISMF
-700 NTYRCKEYETKIP
+700 RCRKHDSGIS
-713 VDMKFRRIPVI
+713 VDMKYRKIPVI

-736 EFIEKPIDDESKEI
+736 EFFEKPTDDSNEVNFI
-750 TFY
+750 

>member
-1 MDCDKLKNFYLEK
+1 MDYHNA
-14 IKTSQIKDENF
+14 
-25 LAKPSESIRMHT
+25 LAKPDETIEQHT
-37 DNLIINAFLL
+37 DKLL
-47 KQLGYIKSDK
+47 ECAKVLYDLGYIKSEQLYK
-57 LFYDLLVACE
+57 DLLVACKK
-67 YHDYG
+67 HDMG
-72 KLNSMFQKRI
+72 KMNSQFQIRIKRRSKYNYEI
-82 RKGFS
+82 
-87 FKDDRE
+87 E
-93 VPHAILSMF
+93 VPHAVLSIF
-102 FIDKTVCSDYI
+102 FVDESECNDYTS
-113 GVLFSIMFHHYHKK
+113 VLFAVLFHHYHKE
-127 SPLTIFYRRI
+127 SPMDVFHDNRQ
-137 PLIKKFLFELN
+137 LIEGFLSELN
-148 FNVNDYNKMCANI
+148 FQQNDYNKMRRKLNKV
-161 KKIGTIFNTNLN
+161 KKIFQTNLN

-192 SASANIPCEKKNDFL
+192 SASANILCEKKNDFL
-207 LDSIEEWR
+207 LESIEDWR
-215 NGGFEHYEYYNCQ
+215 SGKFQYNTLQ
-228 KYCISNRDEN
+228 KFCIANRNEN
-238 IIMIAPTG
+238 IMVTAPTG
-246 RGKTEA
+246 MGKTEA

-283 NDVEAE
+283 KDVEAD

-311 NDKDTDYD
+311 NDKDADYD

-403 VKEELLKIFGDDVQ
+403 VKEELIKIFGDDVQ
-417 LADFST
+417 LADFSS

-432 VFDDKLETD
+432 VFDDTLETD
-441 DVIEI
+441 DVVEI

-469 RIYRELS
+469 RIYKELS

-499 EKEIMKA
+499 EKEIMGA
-506 SEKELNEMNKP
+506 SKKKLNEMTKP

-559 KDFSNFN
+559 KDFSNYN

-593 VTVEGLLTEQEKNSL
+593 ITVDGVLTEQEKNSL
-608 IEQYLSVE
+608 IEKYLSVE
-616 KVQDTNY
+616 KVQDTDY
-623 YKDYCKFFSIY
+623 YKDYCKFFKNY
-634 EKERDYLKS
+634 EDEYDYLNS
-643 SKESL
+643 SKDSL
-648 RNIDRIDAI
+648 RNIDRMDAI
-657 PKCIYDE
+657 PKCVYDE
-664 NIDLINKNLGIITS
+664 NIDMINENLEKINSTDVDKDS
-678 KGPKPDAKMEAT
+678 RMNAT
-690 EKILE
+690 EEILK
-695 LTVSV
+695 LTVSISMF
-700 NTYRCKEYETKIP
+700 RCRKHDSGIS
-713 VDMKFRRIPVI
+713 VDMKYRRIPVI

>member
-1 MDCDKLKNFYLEK
+1 MDYHDA
-14 IKTSQIKDENF
+14 
-25 LAKPSESIRMHT
+25 LAKPDETIEQHT
-37 DNLIINAFLL
+37 DKLL
-47 KQLGYIKSDK
+47 ECAEILYALGYIKSEQLYK
-57 LFYDLLVACE
+57 DLLVACKN
-67 YHDYG
+67 HDMG
-72 KLNSMFQKRI
+72 KMNSQFQIRIKRRSKYNYEI
-82 RKGFS
+82 
-87 FKDDRE
+87 E
-93 VPHAILSMF
+93 VPHAVLSIF
-102 FIDKTVCSDYI
+102 FVNDSECSDYTS
-113 GVLFSIMFHHYHKK
+113 VLFAVLYHHYHKE
-127 SPLTIFYRRI
+127 SPMYVFRSERQLIESFLTELDFQQDDYSIMRRK
-137 PLIKKFLFELN
+137 LTK
-148 FNVNDYNKMCANI
+148 V
-161 KKIGTIFNTNLN
+161 KKIFQTNLN

-207 LDSIEEWR
+207 LESIEDWR
-215 NGGFEHYEYYNCQ
+215 SGKFQYNTLQ
-228 KYCISNRDEN
+228 EFCIENRNEN
-238 IIMIAPTG
+238 IMVTAPTG
-246 RGKTEA
+246 MGKTEA

-283 NDVEAE
+283 KDVEAE

-417 LADFST
+417 LADFSS

-432 VFDDKLETD
+432 VFDDKLKTD
-441 DVIEI
+441 DVIQI

-499 EKEIMKA
+499 EKEIMGA
-506 SEKELNEMNKP
+506 SKKKLNEMNKP

-559 KDFSNFN
+559 KDFSDYN

-593 VTVEGLLTEQEKNSL
+593 VTVEGVLTEQEKNSL
-608 IEQYLSVE
+608 IEKYLSVE
-616 KVQDTNY
+616 KVQDTDY
-623 YKDYCKFFSIY
+623 YKDYCKFFKNY
-634 EKERDYLKS
+634 EDEYDYLNS
-643 SKESL
+643 SNDSL
-648 RNIDRIDAI
+648 RNIDRVDAI
-657 PKCIYDE
+657 PKCVYDE
-664 NIDLINKNLGIITS
+664 NVDMINENLEKINS
-678 KGPKPDAKMEAT
+678 KDVDRDSRMNAT
-690 EKILE
+690 EEILK
-695 LTVSV
+695 LTVSISMF
-700 NTYRCKEYETKIP
+700 RCRKHDSGIS
-713 VDMKFRRIPVI
+713 VDMKYRRIPVI

-736 EFIEKPIDDESKEI
+736 EFLEKPTDDSNEVNFI
-750 TFY
+750 